1 MVLCVVMLCSSFAC
15 VEPGMI
21 DFDFSIKSKAA
32 YENTTIDV
40 ITQEHVVPNY
50 EATYAEYAKRLF
62 GGDGVSEP
70 TNIVIPGLG
79 ESSNYTPQGM
89 TYWKAKDWILISAYD
104 DEFVYNNRPSV
115 VYALEGTTGKFVALF
130 YVYNED
136 GSPNTS
142 HGGGIAASE
151 YNFYYADSDSKI
163 SYIPLSEMD
172 VTGGAHNI
180 YLEDSIDC
188 SKELN
193 SAATSYCCYDEGV
206 LWTGN
211 FYLSTVEAWA
221 QPAGTYNSM
230 LFGYKLQGNSSEEEW
245 FHLQNKNLLNATATG
260 DFSLAKA
267 PYGELKYNVSIN
279 KNRYIDITGNITHD
293 ETQGN
298 CGEYAP
304 AFATVQLNHGTTYK
318 LEFDL
323 TTPTMDGITDFYFL
337 RDGGTGS
344 YTNVRYTLGGST
356 KVSDN
361 GDGTYHY
368 ETVLTPGKALVDAT
382 GTRHMDGNWDNV
394 DDASGNYS
402 LRFDQDNIS
411 TDKAVSITNIHL
423 YEVPTGL
430 GNIEESGKGCEG
442 NPTYCVAFS
451 NNIDRIQYAMVDNG
465 RIYISRSYSRY
476 ESKQHV
482 RQLIVGEIDLNSYGT
497 EPLTINGVERY
508 CQYVDDSNMTIFGG
522 AKADSDFESHKN
534 DMLFMGEA
542 LCVME
547 GYLYM
552 FGESAAWGYY
562 GQKTAASDN
571 PCPEPIDV
579 LWRIDQYAIM
589 GELRETDSEKLSYYE
604 PVTSLDDIKNTGN
617 EYDNTDEYIIVYESS
632 QKDPVTQKNILYA
645 LDAFGGH
652 DGNKLPKNNISNGT
666 LTDNSKGYTV
676 GIVGHP
682 ITEYNIENGNL
693 YLTNPEKDDVENIRW
708 KFSGP
713 EKVGPYQIQS
723 ASLYY
728 AKYKNLYFNGLQNF
742 MSEDSSGATFGLDF
756 SVGGGK
762 CYLTASGYYVW
773 CNDGTRGFDDKIN
786 AYYKSDANTSGIAE
800 QAGTFHADALNS
812 LAAIKMRNVIGDNI
826 GAENFDL
833 GQFKVYKRVLD
844 DYAEKERSKVYT
856 NSTAELQPDGTYTI
870 NMETYAIGPTQYT
883 VLDKQRPTDFI
894 FVLDASGSMTNNTD
908 AIGYHT
914 EYKNWSALK
923 MNQAAGDKD
932 GTFFKDGQNYNTA
945 LESNFYYK
953 FPDDQYGKIHVAF
966 NQKDKQ
972 YTRNIW
978 LWAEHPVSKRCYRI
992 SKLGYLTHGSFEG
1005 DATEATDGPYRIT
1018 EANFLANQYNLGW
1031 ENEAA
1036 VMRDVEDKINR
1047 TDYHSRKSDKDDRAA
1062 YDVLNY
1068 KYTNDYGD
1076 TRASYYSYGDCYR
1089 LEGMQQAIEKLTYKI
1104 ADKAAETGLAHRIA
1118 LVTYG
1123 SDSNEGY
1130 LNTGMY
1136 PNTGVSLVGYTSLN
1150 ANDHYKNAFFN
1161 VNQFSTVRRII
1172 NNIDTTKDDPDT
1184 YSNYGYEMANNIV
1197 SNYSGGYAGGGDRSA
1212 CIIMITDGI
1221 PGLGENKLDVAKTVG
1236 DQAIDQAYKVKQKG
1250 AYCFSVQIG
1259 NNTVWGN
1266 MDAYLDYVSSE
1277 FIEAKSLSDSGERN
1291 PNDIAYRIDIPTGS
1305 EFNLNSLVEKM
1316 FTNITANSRMALT
1329 QLDADSIIR
1338 HVLGDGFIAPTQAEM
1353 EANLKFK
1360 TVPGYYDGLGRLA
1373 FRDSDASTAEY
1384 DWKYTEDKRTLTV
1397 SGYDYTTEYISK
1409 GRPETDLG
1417 RKLVVSITGIL
1428 PDSTKK
1434 ITSEDIC
1441 DDFQTAIYQSDTQM
1455 NNTSEDNDLAFKHFP
1470 NESFSIPEYTYV
1482 LDYGLQMLDTDV
1494 NGTLCSVSDTLS
1506 KQSTYKYISEN
1517 GAVAIDRASRNQNL
1531 LYSLSPDKTEQSG
1544 YTLIQRDDGT
1554 YDWFKINVVPA
1565 SNVYYEETKMSDGA
1579 AGKVAWSTEGSQDT
1593 ENRLLPSVDDPYGW
1607 DNAYNKT
1614 SPYSNGTAYKA
1625 TVNSTNRSS
1634 AKKTFQFTGTGFDL
1648 VSACGRK
1655 TGVLL
1660 VIIKDSNGKTVKSY
1674 MVDTYY
1680 AEGAFGGKDLI
1691 TQVPVVNW
1699 STENYGTYTVEIAG
1713 MYLSSAG
1720 AVKET
1725 IPKSGLKN
1733 KLIDTGLEMNSGKPV
1748 DNDAAAKILK
1758 DAGLEEFIAEDMEL
1772 VWFDD
1777 NSVLNGGTGVEPTKN
1792 GSRGA
1797 DPGTAVL
1804 DNYIDGF
1811 RVYNPLGKKAV
1822 ASGIYSGTEQY
1833 ATYANVINN
1842 LATLENDK
1850 TPLAG
1855 IAYVDGT
1862 LTEGTLGFANYQSV
1876 GPKDELYLNGGKKV
1890 SFKINVA
1897 ANEKIM
1903 LGLRAVDGAVANVK
1917 IGSVDVNKPSNS
1929 ASYTIQGINSRTE
1942 MYYDITDCLHNDMKT
1957 AGGEVTITVDNVNDS
1972 DMLAIN
1978 HIKFSGAANSFTGGM
1993 SPRSV
1998 SRSAD
2003 TETEVVA
2010 NRFLPMTQ
2018 KDLDEIQ
2025 TVLAGESIPAV
2036 VKNGVVTPLVEEE
2049 EDVPGDN
2056 NQGELPGGDDNEGD
2070 VPQDPDNGDSG
2081 SGDSSDSTE
2090 SIFDIF
2096 SLLKGLI
2103 NLIKK
2108 ILFATV
2114 GNESLF

>member
-1 MVLCVVMLCSSFAC
+1 MKKFIKNLKGKKVLSFVLAAIMLATTFNIALPMLKLDAS
-15 VEPGMI
+15 
-21 DFDFSIKSKAA
+21 AA
-32 YENTTIDV
+32 DITLGG
-40 ITQEHVVPNY
+40 ITQKRVVSNY
-50 EATYAEYAKRLF
+50 EATYATYANRFF
-62 GGDGVSEP
+62 GGDGKSEP
-70 TNIVIPGLG
+70 TNFVIPGL
-79 ESSNYTPQGM
+79 SQADDYTPQGM

-104 DEFVYNNRPSV
+104 AGGSDNSV
-115 VYALEGTTGKFVALF
+115 IYALDGKTTEFVALF
-130 YVYNED
+130 KVENAD
-136 GSPNTS
+136 GSVNTS

-151 YNFYYADSDSKI
+151 YNFYYADDASKI
-163 SYIPLSEMD
+163 SYVPLSEMD
-172 VTGGAHNI
+172 VAPGTVKTIRLKG
-180 YLEDSIDC
+180 SIDC
-188 SKELN
+188 KGELN
-193 SAATSYCCYDEGV
+193 GVATSYCCYDEGV

-211 FYLSTVEAWA
+211 FYFTGDKRYET
-221 QPAGTYNSM
+221 PAYADYPSVLM
-230 LFGYKLQGNSSEEEW
+230 GYKLHGNSSAEEW
-245 FHLQNKNLLNATATG
+245 HYLSTNYNVVKLDSTDEKTVSKEANST
-260 DFSLAKA
+260 
-267 PYGELKYNVSIN
+267 LKYKTSYSQDYSDIE
-279 KNRYIDITGNITHD
+279 ITGSITS
-293 ETQGN
+293 TAAI
-298 CGEYAP
+298 GEITEN
-304 AFATVQLNHGTTYK
+304 FSSFNLTEGQKYK
-318 LEFDL
+318 VEF
-323 TTPTMDGITDFYFL
+323 I
-337 RDGGTGS
+337 
-344 YTNVRYTLGGST
+344 
-356 KVSDN
+356 SDN
-361 GDGTYHY
+361 NLTDLYMFAPNGMHCNVKQSQSSKITQLSDGRYHYQMIFTAGLKPEGADSSWPTTQSTNGAYTGTY
-368 ETVLTPGKALVDAT
+368 T
-382 GTRHMDGNWDNV
+382 M
-394 DDASGNYS
+394 
-402 LRFDQDNIS
+402 RFDQDSINGNRNFKITDLSIS
-411 TDKAVSITNIHL
+411 EYVETSGFTPDSK
-423 YEVPTGL
+423 YEGANCV
-430 GNIEESGKGCEG
+430 G
-442 NPTYCVAFS
+442 NPTYCVVFDS
-451 NNIDRIQYAMVDNG
+451 VIDCIQYAMVDNG
-465 RIYISRSYSRY
+465 RIYISRSWSRS
-476 ESKQHV
+476 ESTNHV
-482 RQLIVGEIDLNSYGT
+482 RQLVVGEIDLNSPGT
-497 EPLTINGVERY
+497 KTFSVNGITRA
-508 CQYVDDSNMTIFGG
+508 CHYVDDSKMTKFGG
-522 AKADSDFESHKN
+522 TKN
-534 DMLFMGEA
+534 DANKDQMLYMGEA

-552 FGESAAWGYY
+552 FGESAAWTYNG
-562 GQKTAASDN
+562 KESN
-571 PCPEPIDV
+571 KCPEPIDV
-579 LWRIDQYAIM
+579 IWKIDQFAIM

-604 PVTSLDDIKNTGN
+604 PVTSLDQIKNTDN
-617 EYDNTDEYIIVYESS
+617 ELQNTDEYIIVYESS

-652 DGNKLPKNNISNGT
+652 DGKKLPK
-666 LTDNSKGYTV
+666 KGVNAKDYIYGV
-676 GIVGHP
+676 VGHP
-682 ITEYNIENGNL
+682 ITEYNIQDGNL
-693 YLTNPEKDDVENIRW
+693 YLTNPEKDDLENIRW
-708 KFSGP
+708 KFYGKQGSFD
-713 EKVGPYQIQS
+713 IQS
-723 ASLYY
+723 TSLYY
-728 AKYKNLYFNGLQNF
+728 AKHKSLCLEKMQTSMATTTAGKFTLDFTDRGTLLLHTGLQ
-742 MSEDSSGATFGLDF
+742 
-756 SVGGGK
+756 
-762 CYLTASGYYVW
+762 YLW
-773 CNDGTRGFDDKIN
+773 CNDGNHGYDTTINNTYAASGFDF
-786 AYYKSDANTSGIAE
+786 TE
-800 QAGTFHADALNS
+800 QPGTFHANATYKDNYGIIGKALPEEHMY
-812 LAAIKMRNVIGDNI
+812 LR
-826 GAENFDL
+826 E
-833 GQFKVYKRVLD
+833 FKLYKRVLD
-844 DYAEKERSKVYT
+844 EYAEKEMSKVYT
-856 NSTAELQPDGTYTI
+856 NSTATLQPDGTYTI
-870 NMETYAIGPTQYT
+870 DMETYAISPTHYRIF
-883 VLDKQRPTDFI
+883 DKQRPTDFI
-894 FVLDASGSMTNNTD
+894 LVLDASASMENNKDTGMTGYKRWSSANPLSLTNAAGTDKVGDRDETGTFTDGQIYYRHADGNYYKINVSTEDAGKVSGKYSLYVWLYYTTANNETYWYTPNSTEDPSAGGSWSKSQPVKAATIITKGSNDGDRADNTIYKGVHYSPNHD
-908 AIGYHT
+908 LTRFDVMRSSVESLIDKIAAEANAIGMKYR
-914 EYKNWSALK
+914 
-923 MNQAAGDKD
+923 
-932 GTFFKDGQNYNTA
+932 
-945 LESNFYYK
+945 
-953 FPDDQYGKIHVAF
+953 VAVVQF
-966 NQKDKQ
+966 
-972 YTRNIW
+972 
-978 LWAEHPVSKRCYRI
+978 
-992 SKLGYLTHGSFEG
+992 GS
-1005 DATEATDGPYRIT
+1005 TEA
-1018 EANFLANQYNLGW
+1018 E
-1031 ENEAA
+1031 
-1036 VMRDVEDKINR
+1036 
-1047 TDYHSRKSDKDDRAA
+1047 
-1062 YDVLNY
+1062 
-1068 KYTNDYGD
+1068 
-1076 TRASYYSYGDCYR
+1076 SYY
-1089 LEGMQQAIEKLTYKI
+1089 
-1104 ADKAAETGLAHRIA
+1104 
-1118 LVTYG
+1118 
-1123 SDSNEGY
+1123 
-1130 LNTGMY
+1130 NTGMY
-1136 PNTGVSLVGYTSLN
+1136 TNDGSFVQYSGSNSISAENYASTFFDVTNATSLQKLKYQVVANIEN
-1150 ANDHYKNAFFN
+1150 A
-1161 VNQFSTVRRII
+1161 QG
-1172 NNIDTTKDDPDT
+1172 KDADT
-1184 YSNYGYEMANNIV
+1184 YSNYGYEMANNII
-1197 SNYSGGYAGGGDRSA
+1197 SNYKGGYDATGDRSA
-1212 CIIMITDGI
+1212 CILMITDGI
-1221 PGLGENKLDVAKTVG
+1221 PSTGKNAEDKETVADEAIKQVG
-1236 DQAIDQAYKVKQKG
+1236 QAKKKG
-1250 AYCFSVQIG
+1250 AYSYTVQMG
-1259 NNTVWGN
+1259 NSSGDWSSMGTYIE
-1266 MDAYLDYVSSE
+1266 ALSSE
-1277 FIEAKSLSDSGERN
+1277 YLQAQSLTNLGDKNSDQIDYARN
-1291 PNDIAYRIDIPTGS
+1291 VDING
-1305 EFNLNSLVEKM
+1305 FNLDKLSEELFVH
-1316 FTNITANSRMALT
+1316 ITANSRIGLA

-1353 EANLKFK
+1353 KANLKIK

-1397 SGYDYTTEYISK
+1397 SGYDYTKEYISK

-1417 RKLVVSITGIL
+1417 RKLVVSITGII

-1455 NNTSEDNDLAFKHFP
+1455 NNTTEDNDLAFKHFP
-1470 NESFSIPEYTYV
+1470 NESFTIPEYTYV

-1544 YTLIQRDDGT
+1544 YTLIKRDDGT

-1579 AGKVAWSTEGSQDT
+1579 AGKVAWSKVGEQDT
-1593 ENRLLPSVDDPYGW
+1593 EKRLLPSVDDPYGW
-1607 DNAYNKT
+1607 DNAYDKT

-1942 MYYDITDCLHNDMKT
+1942 MYYDITDCLHNDVKT

-2036 VKNGVVTPLVEEE
+2036 VKNGVVTPLIEEE

-2103 NLIKK
+2103 ALIKK